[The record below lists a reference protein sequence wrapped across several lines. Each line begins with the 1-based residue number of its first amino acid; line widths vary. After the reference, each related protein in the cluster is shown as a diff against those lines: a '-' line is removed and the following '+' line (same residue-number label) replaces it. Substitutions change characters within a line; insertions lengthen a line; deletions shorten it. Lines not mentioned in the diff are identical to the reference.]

1 MIGLSGLARGALP
14 SPYLHRRISMTVMVA
29 QFLGQRHGS
38 QILCVPAGIQIP
50 LQTFQ
55 DQLCPAC
62 IGKAS
67 TPVFFF
73 GINFNFYAAAVS
85 GIRGR
90 TGHNDVIL
98 ANYGTDSKPGI
109 GFIVRKLRYQI
120 GAPGLFTAHLIKPL
134 IDHGELISFRQGS
147 GSPL

>member
-98 ANYGTDSKPGI
+98 ANRRSRPFHGTFDKASHRSWRAHILPAGKRQPSLTFPYQKPPVP
-109 GFIVRKLRYQI
+109 F
-120 GAPGLFTAHLIKPL
+120 
-134 IDHGELISFRQGS
+134 
-147 GSPL
+147 